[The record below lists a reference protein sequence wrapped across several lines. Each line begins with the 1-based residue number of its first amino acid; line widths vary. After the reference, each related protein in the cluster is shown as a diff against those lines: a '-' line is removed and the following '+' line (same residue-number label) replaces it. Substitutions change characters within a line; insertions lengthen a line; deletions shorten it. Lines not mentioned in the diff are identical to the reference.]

1 MIKYEDQSKWRKI
14 ANPKNIEWQVFN
26 ETIAAVY
33 TTLSAITD
41 LFKGMPWFSVDRKV
55 KTLKKAWN
63 SNSNTEW
70 IYEWF

>member
-1 MIKYEDQSKWRKI
+1 MIKYEDQSKRRKI
-14 ANPKNIEWQVFN
+14 IKHKNIERQVFK

-33 TTLSAITD
+33 TTLSGITD

-63 SNSNTEW
+63 SNASIEW